1 VFTGQAELGELVDGE
16 DLQVS
21 RIVHKAVVEVSG

>member
-1 VFTGQAELGELVDGE
+1 VFTDQAELGELADDQ
-16 DLQVS
+16 DLTVS